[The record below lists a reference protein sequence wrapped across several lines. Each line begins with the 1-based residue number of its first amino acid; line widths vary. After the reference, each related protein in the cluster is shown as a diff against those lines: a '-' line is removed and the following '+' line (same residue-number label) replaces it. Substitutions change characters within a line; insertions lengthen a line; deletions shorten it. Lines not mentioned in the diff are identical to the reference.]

1 MVHQNVFDEPFL
13 FPNWAFFCYFVF
25 RFRNALFY
33 FILSPSN
40 SRIILNIEKQDFMK
54 KLFLYILFSLV
65 SLGVQSQTTIRYTK
79 PLPKINAQG
88 IITMPVGQ
96 TQTIENY
103 SDTEG
108 AVFFIIRH
116 SEKDTAGGSN
126 ADLNPIGRGRAKAL
140 RKMLEKVKITGV
152 YSTNTPRT
160 RNTAAPTAKRKHLPV
175 EIYDPKK
182 QKELLSSLVDKKGK
196 FLVVGHSNTV
206 HKLVNILTDNEM
218 EKEFSESDYSRLYIV
233 SLKKIGEA
241 KVLMI
246 RF

>member
-1 MVHQNVFDEPFL
+1 
-13 FPNWAFFCYFVF
+13 
-25 RFRNALFY
+25 
-33 FILSPSN
+33 
-40 SRIILNIEKQDFMK
+40 MK
-54 KLFLYILFSLV
+54 KLFLYTLLSLATFA
-65 SLGVQSQTTIRYTK
+65 VQSQTTISYNK

-88 IITMPVGQ
+88 IITMPDGQ

-108 AVFFIIRH
+108 SIFFIIRH

-126 ADLNPIGRGRAKAL
+126 ADLNPIGHGRAKAL
-140 RKMLEKVKITGV
+140 RKMLKKVKISGV

-160 RNTAAPTAKRKHLPV
+160 KNTAAPTAKRKHLPI

-182 QKELLSSLVDKKGK
+182 QKELLSSLVEKKGK

-206 HKLVNILTDNEM
+206 HKLVNILTDTEQ
-218 EKEFSESDYSRLYIV
+218 EKEFSESDYTRLYIV
-233 SLKKIGEA
+233 SLKKIGTS

>member
-1 MVHQNVFDEPFL
+1 MKKPFL
-13 FPNWAFFCYFVF
+13 YT
-25 RFRNALFY
+25 L
-33 FILSPSN
+33 LS
-40 SRIILNIEKQDFMK
+40 FATFTM
-54 KLFLYILFSLV
+54 
-65 SLGVQSQTTIRYTK
+65 QSQTTISYTK

-88 IITMPVGQ
+88 MITMPDGQ

-108 AVFFIIRH
+108 SVFFIIRH
-116 SEKDTAGGSN
+116 SEKDTTGGSN

-140 RKMLEKVKITGV
+140 RKMLKKVKINGV

-160 RNTAAPTAKRKHLPV
+160 KNTAAPTAKRKRLPV
-175 EIYDPKK
+175 ETYDPKK

-206 HKLVNILTDNEM
+206 HKLVNILTDTEQ
-218 EKEFSESDYSRLYIV
+218 EKEFSESDYTRLYIV
-233 SLKKIGEA
+233 SVKKIGAA

>member
-1 MVHQNVFDEPFL
+1 MKKPFL
-13 FPNWAFFCYFVF
+13 YT
-25 RFRNALFY
+25 L
-33 FILSPSN
+33 LS
-40 SRIILNIEKQDFMK
+40 FAT
-54 KLFLYILFSLV
+54 FT
-65 SLGVQSQTTIRYTK
+65 VQSQTTISYTK
-79 PLPKINAQG
+79 PLPKINTQG
-88 IITMPVGQ
+88 MITMPDGQ

-108 AVFFIIRH
+108 SVFFIIRH

-126 ADLNPIGRGRAKAL
+126 ADLNPIGRSRAKAL
-140 RKMLEKVKITGV
+140 RNILKKVKINGV

-160 RNTAAPTAKRKHLPV
+160 KNTAAPTAKRKHLPV

-206 HKLVNILTDNEM
+206 HKLVNILTDTEQ

-233 SLKKIGEA
+233 SLKKIGTA